1 MRTQNGVYTSST
13 KMKFFGDFYF
23 IYISIESQII
33 ALLQKCYRRY
43 IHIIAF
49 ALKGLLKAFEKN
61 IFLSIIALLI
71 INAIISILLRYL
83 IALL

>member
-1 MRTQNGVYTSST
+1 MRAQNGVYTSST
-13 KMKFFGDFYF
+13 NMKIFGDFYF
-23 IYISIESQII
+23 IYISIEIPII

-43 IHIIAF
+43 IHIIAL
-49 ALKGLLKAFEKN
+49 ALKVLLKAFEKN